1 MARILIVED
10 DPLIRVGMARLLTKA
25 GHDVR
30 TVADGEAA
38 LREAAV
44 LVPDLVL
51 LDVGLP
57 GLDGVSCAE
66 RLRQQRFRGS
76 VVFLTADD
84 HEDTVRRATAAAAH
98 AYLVKPITG
107 AQLLP
112 VVSTALA
119 AAVRGEAEQVR
130 MEDALRDSRTISAA
144 VGVLAERHA
153 CNIDEAFERLRHQ
166 ARKEGR
172 KIVELAAEIAP
183 TPSPGGRARR

>member
-10 DPLIRVGMARLLTKA
+10 DPLIRLGMARLLSKA
-25 GHDVR
+25 GHDVC
-30 TVADGEAA
+30 TVADGESA

-44 LVPDLVL
+44 LAPDLVL

-57 GLDGVSCAE
+57 GIDGVGCAE
-66 RLRQQRFRGS
+66 RLRQRRYTGPL
-76 VVFLTADD
+76 VFLTADD
-84 HEDTVRRATAAAAH
+84 REATVTSAAAMGAH

-112 VVSTALA
+112 VVTTALA
-119 AAVRGEAEQVR
+119 AAGRLVAEQAR

-144 VGVLAERHA
+144 VGVLAERHG
-153 CNIDEAFERLRHQ
+153 CNVDEAFERLRTQ
-166 ARKEGR
+166 ARQDQR

-183 TPSPGGRARR
+183 YPSTGGRPRR